1 MLRLEKISKIYPT
14 GEVLKDVSWEIRN
27 GERIGLVGVN
37 GAGKSTQLKIIAGL
51 EEATDGSLI
60 SEGDPS
66 IAYLKQEF
74 DVDLSRTV
82 REELFEAFK
91 EASDLL
97 QSQKLVQE
105 NMESE
110 LASKDLDYLDLLI
123 KELSVIQSK
132 FESING
138 YDLES
143 KVEKLL
149 PTIGFNQNEADRL
162 VGDFSGGWQMRI
174 ALGKILLQSPDLLL
188 LDEPT
193 NHLDLET
200 IEWLEN
206 YLLNQKI
213 AMVIVSHDRFFLD
226 KVCTRIVNTERG
238 KSKSYLGNYTSY
250 LQQRDF
256 ELESTKVAYEKQQKD
271 IQVQKAY
278 IERFRASATRSTQA
292 KSREKLLDKVEK
304 IEAPENNLK
313 GPNFKFLE
321 APRAGRDILNIKDLT
336 HSYEDNILFL
346 GAFLELEPGERIAF
360 LGPNGSGKSTLMR
373 LIMGLEEPDEGS
385 IMIGKYNIIP
395 SYFAQNQAE
404 ALDLEKTVIEIIS
417 QAVPD
422 WTQTEI
428 RSLLGS
434 FGLTNDSVFKEVS
447 QISGGEKARL
457 ALALMII
464 KPSNLLILD
473 EPTNHL
479 DIPSKQ
485 MLEQALSNYNGTA
498 LIVSHDR
505 YFISKVANKIVEIRD
520 GQLIKYQ
527 GDYKY
532 YKEKKIEEA
541 QEKEKELQ
549 LAERERKRLANR
561 EKQRRKKKTKQK
573 WSIRPNQL
581 GHTDRMSLEG
591 LT

>member
-82 REELFEAFK
+82 REELFVAFK

-97 QSQKLVQE
+97 HSQKLVQE

-123 KELSVIQSK
+123 KELSVIQRK

-149 PTIGFNQNEADRL
+149 PTIGFNQNEGDRL

-206 YLLNQKI
+206 YLLNQKV
-213 AMVIVSHDRFFLD
+213 AMVIVSHDRSFLD

-313 GPNFKFLE
+313 GPSFKFLE

-360 LGPNGSGKSTLMR
+360 LGPNGSGKSTLLR

-385 IMIGKYNIIP
+385 ITIGKYNIIP
-395 SYFAQNQAE
+395 SYFEQNQAE
-404 ALDLEKTVIEIIS
+404 ALELEKTVIETIS
-417 QAVPD
+417 QSVPD

-561 EKQRRKKKTKQK
+561 EKQRRKKKTK
-573 WSIRPNQL
+573 
-581 GHTDRMSLEG
+581 
-591 LT
+591 

>member
-1 MLRLEKISKIYPT
+1 MLRLEKICKIFPT
-14 GEVLKDVSWEIRN
+14 GEVLKDVSWEIKN

-60 SEGDPS
+60 TEGDPS

-74 DVDLSRTV
+74 DVDVSRTV
-82 REELFEAFK
+82 REELFEAFQ
-91 EASDLL
+91 EASELL
-97 QSQKLVQE
+97 HSQKLIQE

-110 LASKDLDYLDLLI
+110 LASKDLDYLDSLI
-123 KELSVIQSK
+123 KELSVVQNK

-143 KVEKLL
+143 KIQKLL
-149 PTIGFNQNEADRL
+149 PTIGFNQKEANRL

-200 IEWLEN
+200 IEWLED
-206 YLLNQKI
+206 YLLNQKV
-213 AMVIVSHDRFFLD
+213 AMVIVSHDRSFLD
-226 KVCTRIVNTERG
+226 KVCTKIVNTERG
-238 KSKSYLGNYTSY
+238 QSKSYLGNYTSY
-250 LQQRDF
+250 IQQKDF
-256 ELESTKVAYEKQQKD
+256 ERESTIAAYEKQQKEM
-271 IQVQKAY
+271 QVQKTY

-292 KSREKLLDKVEK
+292 KSREKLLNKVQM
-304 IEAPENNLK
+304 IEAPENQLK
-313 GPNFKFLE
+313 GPVFKFMD
-321 APRAGRDILNIKDLT
+321 APRSGKEVLKINDLT

-346 GAFLELEPGERIAF
+346 EAYLEVEPGERIAF
-360 LGPNGSGKSTLMR
+360 LGANGSGKSTLLR

-385 IMIGKYNIIP
+385 IEIGKYNIIP
-395 SYFAQNQAE
+395 SYFEQNQAE
-404 ALDLEKTVIEIIS
+404 ALELDKTVIETIS
-417 QAVPD
+417 QAVPS

-457 ALALMII
+457 ALALMIL

-485 MLEQALSNYNGTA
+485 MLEKALSNYNGTA

-520 GQLIKYQ
+520 GQLVKYR

-532 YKEKKIEEA
+532 YKEKKLEEKKE
-541 QEKEKELQ
+541 QEKKLK
-549 LAERERKRLANR
+549 LAEVERKRLANR
-561 EKQRRKKKTKQK
+561 EKQRKRKKLHKK
-573 WSIRPNQL
+573 
-581 GHTDRMSLEG
+581 
-591 LT
+591 

>member
-1 MLRLEKISKIYPT
+1 
-14 GEVLKDVSWEIRN
+14 
-27 GERIGLVGVN
+27 
-37 GAGKSTQLKIIAGL
+37 
-51 EEATDGSLI
+51 
-60 SEGDPS
+60 
-66 IAYLKQEF
+66 
-74 DVDLSRTV
+74 
-82 REELFEAFK
+82 
-91 EASDLL
+91 
-97 QSQKLVQE
+97 
-105 NMESE
+105 
-110 LASKDLDYLDLLI
+110 
-123 KELSVIQSK
+123 
-132 FESING
+132 
-138 YDLES
+138 
-143 KVEKLL
+143 
-149 PTIGFNQNEADRL
+149 
-162 VGDFSGGWQMRI
+162 MRI

-213 AMVIVSHDRFFLD
+213 AMVIVSHDRSFLD

-360 LGPNGSGKSTLMR
+360 LGPNGSGKSTLLR

-385 IMIGKYNIIP
+385 ITIGKYNIIP
-395 SYFAQNQAE
+395 SYFEQNQAE

-417 QAVPD
+417 QSVPD

-561 EKQRRKKKTKQK
+561 EKQRKKKKTK
-573 WSIRPNQL
+573 
-581 GHTDRMSLEG
+581 
-591 LT
+591 

>member
-14 GEVLKDVSWEIRN
+14 GEVLKNVSWEIKN

-60 SEGDPS
+60 TEGDPS

-74 DVDLSRTV
+74 DVDVARTV
-82 REELFEAFK
+82 REELFEAFQ
-91 EASDLL
+91 EASDLIH
-97 QSQKLVQE
+97 SQKLIQE
-105 NMESE
+105 KMESE
-110 LASKDLDYLDLLI
+110 LASKDLDYLDSLI
-123 KELSVIQSK
+123 KELSVIQDK

-149 PTIGFNQNEADRL
+149 PTIGFNQKDGDRL

-174 ALGKILLQSPDLLL
+174 ALGKILLQSPNLLL

-206 YLLNQKI
+206 YLLNQKV
-213 AMVIVSHDRFFLD
+213 AMVIVSHDRSFLD
-226 KVCTRIVNTERG
+226 KVCTKIVNTERG

-250 LQQRDF
+250 IEQKDF
-256 ELESTKVAYEKQQKD
+256 EIESKKAAYEKQQKD
-271 IQVQKAY
+271 MQVQKAY

-304 IEAPENNLK
+304 IEAPENHLK
-313 GPNFKFLE
+313 GPVFKFME
-321 APRAGRDILNIKDLT
+321 APRSGKDVLSIKDLT
-336 HSYEDNILFL
+336 HSYEENILFL
-346 GAFLELEPGERIAF
+346 GAYLEVEPGEKIAF
-360 LGPNGSGKSTLMR
+360 LGENGSGKSTLLR
-373 LIMGLEEPDEGS
+373 LIMGLEEPEEGS
-385 IMIGKYNIIP
+385 IQLGKYNIIP
-395 SYFAQNQAE
+395 SYFEQNQAE
-404 ALDLEKTVIEIIS
+404 ALELEKTVIETIS
-417 QAVPD
+417 QTVPN
-422 WTQTEI
+422 WSQTEV

-434 FGLTNDSVFKEVS
+434 FGLTNESVFKEVG

-457 ALALMII
+457 ALALMIL

-485 MLEQALSNYNGTA
+485 MLENALSNYNGTA

-520 GQLIKYQ
+520 GQLIKYR

-532 YKEKKIEEA
+532 YKEKKIEEEI
-541 QEKEKELQ
+541 EKEKELK
-549 LAERERKRLANR
+549 LAERERKRLSNR
-561 EKQRRKKKTKQK
+561 DKQRRRKKNKT
-573 WSIRPNQL
+573 
-581 GHTDRMSLEG
+581 
-591 LT
+591 

>member
-37 GAGKSTQLKIIAGL
+37 GSGKSTQLKIIAGL

-82 REELFEAFK
+82 REELFVAFK

-97 QSQKLVQE
+97 HSQKLVQE

-213 AMVIVSHDRFFLD
+213 AMVIVSHDRSFLD

-360 LGPNGSGKSTLMR
+360 LGPNGSGKSTLLR

-385 IMIGKYNIIP
+385 ITIGKYNIIP
-395 SYFAQNQAE
+395 SYFEQNQAE
-404 ALDLEKTVIEIIS
+404 ALELEKTVIETIS
-417 QAVPD
+417 QSVPD

-505 YFISKVANKIVEIRD
+505 YFISKVANKIVEIRE

-541 QEKEKELQ
+541 KEKEQELQ

-561 EKQRRKKKTKQK
+561 EKQRKKKKHK
-573 WSIRPNQL
+573 
-581 GHTDRMSLEG
+581 
-591 LT
+591 

>member
-97 QSQKLVQE
+97 HSQKLVQE

-213 AMVIVSHDRFFLD
+213 AMVIVSHDRSFLD
-226 KVCTRIVNTERG
+226 KVCTRIINTERG

-271 IQVQKAY
+271 LQVQKAY

-360 LGPNGSGKSTLMR
+360 LGPNGSGKSTLLR

-385 IMIGKYNIIP
+385 ITIGKYNIIP
-395 SYFAQNQAE
+395 SYFEQNQAE
-404 ALDLEKTVIEIIS
+404 ALELEKTVIETIS
-417 QAVPD
+417 QSVPD

-561 EKQRRKKKTKQK
+561 EKQRRKKKTK
-573 WSIRPNQL
+573 
-581 GHTDRMSLEG
+581 
-591 LT
+591 

>member
-82 REELFEAFK
+82 REELFVAFK

-97 QSQKLVQE
+97 HSQKLVQE

-213 AMVIVSHDRFFLD
+213 AMVIVSHDRSFLD

-360 LGPNGSGKSTLMR
+360 LGPNGSGKSTLLR

-385 IMIGKYNIIP
+385 ITIGKYNIIP
-395 SYFAQNQAE
+395 SYFEQNQAE
-404 ALDLEKTVIEIIS
+404 ALELDKTVIETIS
-417 QAVPD
+417 QSVPD

-573 WSIRPNQL
+573 
-581 GHTDRMSLEG
+581 
-591 LT
+591 

>member
-66 IAYLKQEF
+66 VAYLKQEF

-91 EASDLL
+91 EASELL
-97 QSQKLVQE
+97 KDQKLIQE
-105 NMESE
+105 KMESE
-110 LASKDLDYLDLLI
+110 LASKNSDYLDSLI
-123 KELSVIQSK
+123 KESSVIQSK

-149 PTIGFNQNEADRL
+149 PTIGFNESEGDRL
-162 VGDFSGGWQMRI
+162 VGGFSGGWQMRI

-206 YLLNQKI
+206 YLLNQKV
-213 AMVIVSHDRFFLD
+213 AMVIVSHDRSFLD
-226 KVCTRIVNTERG
+226 NICTKIVNTERG
-238 KSKSYLGNYTSY
+238 QSKSYLGNYTSY
-250 LQQRDF
+250 LQQKDF
-256 ELESTKVAYEKQQKD
+256 ELESTRIAYEKQQKD
-271 IQVQKAY
+271 MQVQKAY

-292 KSREKLLDKVEK
+292 KSREKLLEKVEK

-313 GPNFKFLE
+313 GPIFKFMD
-321 APRAGRDILNIKDLT
+321 APRSGKDILSIKDLT

-346 GAFLELEPGERIAF
+346 EASLNLEPGERIAF
-360 LGPNGSGKSTLMR
+360 LGPNGSGKSTLLR

-385 IMIGKYNIIP
+385 ICIGKHNIIP
-395 SYFAQNQAE
+395 SYFEQNQAE
-404 ALDLEKTVIEIIS
+404 ALALEKTVIETIS
-417 QAVPD
+417 QSVAN
-422 WTQTEI
+422 WTQTEV

-457 ALALMII
+457 ALALMMI
-464 KPSNLLILD
+464 KPANFLILD

-505 YFISKVANKIVEIRD
+505 YFISKVANRIVEIKD

-532 YKEKKIEEA
+532 YKDKRMEEDEK
-541 QEKEKELQ
+541 KEKELQ

-561 EKQRRKKKTKQK
+561 EKQRKKKKLNK
-573 WSIRPNQL
+573 K
-581 GHTDRMSLEG
+581 
-591 LT
+591 

>member
-82 REELFEAFK
+82 REELFVAFK

-97 QSQKLVQE
+97 HSQKLVQE

-213 AMVIVSHDRFFLD
+213 AMVIVSHDRSFLD

-271 IQVQKAY
+271 LQVQKAY

-360 LGPNGSGKSTLMR
+360 LGPNGSGKSTLLR

-385 IMIGKYNIIP
+385 ITIGKYNIIP
-395 SYFAQNQAE
+395 SYFEQNQAE
-404 ALDLEKTVIEIIS
+404 ALELEKTVIETIS
-417 QAVPD
+417 QSVPD

-549 LAERERKRLANR
+549 LAQRERKRLANR
-561 EKQRRKKKTKQK
+561 EKQRKKKKTK
-573 WSIRPNQL
+573 
-581 GHTDRMSLEG
+581 
-591 LT
+591 

>member
-82 REELFEAFK
+82 REELFVAFK

-97 QSQKLVQE
+97 HSQKLVQE

-213 AMVIVSHDRFFLD
+213 AMVIVSHDRSFLD

-292 KSREKLLDKVEK
+292 KSREKLLDKVDK

-360 LGPNGSGKSTLMR
+360 LGPNGSGKSTLLR

-385 IMIGKYNIIP
+385 ITIGKYNIIP
-395 SYFAQNQAE
+395 SYFEQNQAE
-404 ALDLEKTVIEIIS
+404 ALELEKTVIETIS
-417 QAVPD
+417 QSVPD

-561 EKQRRKKKTKQK
+561 EKQRRKKKTK
-573 WSIRPNQL
+573 
-581 GHTDRMSLEG
+581 
-591 LT
+591 

>member
-82 REELFEAFK
+82 REELFVAFK

-97 QSQKLVQE
+97 HSQKLVQE

-213 AMVIVSHDRFFLD
+213 AMVIVSHDRSFLD

-360 LGPNGSGKSTLMR
+360 LGPNGSGKSTLLR

-385 IMIGKYNIIP
+385 ITIGKYNIIP
-395 SYFAQNQAE
+395 SYFEQNQAE
-404 ALDLEKTVIEIIS
+404 ALELEKTVIETIS
-417 QAVPD
+417 QSVPD

-464 KPSNLLILD
+464 KPSNFLILD

-561 EKQRRKKKTKQK
+561 EKQRKKKKTK
-573 WSIRPNQL
+573 
-581 GHTDRMSLEG
+581 
-591 LT
+591 

>member
-60 SEGDPS
+60 REGDPS

-82 REELFEAFK
+82 REELFVAFK

-97 QSQKLVQE
+97 HSQKLVQE

-213 AMVIVSHDRFFLD
+213 AMVIVSHDRSFLD

-271 IQVQKAY
+271 LQVQKAY

-321 APRAGRDILNIKDLT
+321 APRAGREILNIKDLT

-346 GAFLELEPGERIAF
+346 GAFLEIEQGERIAF
-360 LGPNGSGKSTLMR
+360 LGPNGSGKSTLLR

-385 IMIGKYNIIP
+385 ITIGKYNIIP
-395 SYFAQNQAE
+395 SYFEQNQAE
-404 ALDLEKTVIEIIS
+404 ALELEKTVIETIS
-417 QAVPD
+417 QSVPD

-434 FGLTNDSVFKEVS
+434 FGLTNDSVFKDVS

-520 GQLIKYQ
+520 GQLVKYH

-561 EKQRRKKKTKQK
+561 EKQRKKKKTK
-573 WSIRPNQL
+573 
-581 GHTDRMSLEG
+581 
-591 LT
+591 

>member
-1 MLRLEKISKIYPT
+1 VLRLEKISKIYPT
-14 GEVLKDVSWEIRN
+14 GEVLKDVSWEIKN
-27 GERIGLVGVN
+27 GDRIGLVGVN

-51 EEATDGSLI
+51 EEATDGFLI
-60 SEGDPS
+60 TEGEPT

-82 REELFEAFK
+82 REELYEAFQ
-91 EASDLL
+91 EASNLL
-97 QSQKLVQE
+97 NSQKLIQE
-105 NMESE
+105 KMESE
-110 LASKDLDYLDLLI
+110 LATTDLEYLDSLI
-123 KELSVIQSK
+123 KELSIIQSK

-143 KVEKLL
+143 KIEKLL
-149 PTIGFNQNEADRL
+149 PTIGFSSKEADKL

-206 YLLNQKI
+206 YLLNQKV
-213 AMVIVSHDRFFLD
+213 AMVIVSHDRSFLD
-226 KVCTRIVNTERG
+226 KVCTKIVNTERG
-238 KSKSYLGNYTSY
+238 QSKSYVGNYTSY
-250 LQQRDF
+250 IQQKDF
-256 ELESTKVAYEKQQKD
+256 ELEATKVAYEKQQKD
-271 IQVQKAY
+271 IQVQKTY

-304 IEAPENNLK
+304 IEAPENHLK
-313 GPNFKFLE
+313 GPFFQFMK
-321 APRAGRDILNIKDLT
+321 APRSGKEVLNIKDLT
-336 HSYEDNILFL
+336 HSYEETILFL
-346 GAFLELEPGERIAF
+346 EAYLEVEPGERIAF
-360 LGPNGSGKSTLMR
+360 LGGNGSGKSTLLR

-385 IMIGKYNIIP
+385 IELGKYNIIP
-395 SYFAQNQAE
+395 SYFEQNQAE
-404 ALDLEKTVIEIIS
+404 ALELEKTVIETIS
-417 QAVPD
+417 QIVPT
-422 WTQTEI
+422 WTQTEV

-457 ALALMII
+457 ALALMIL

-485 MLEQALSNYNGTA
+485 MLENALVDYDGTA

-505 YFISKVANKIVEIRD
+505 YFIAKVANKIVEIRD
-520 GQLIKYQ
+520 GQLIKYR

-532 YKEKKIEEA
+532 YQEKKIEEKIE
-541 QEKEKELQ
+541 QDKELK
-549 LAERERKRLANR
+549 LAELEKKRLSNR
-561 EKQRRKKKTKQK
+561 EKQRKKKKLKKQ
-573 WSIRPNQL
+573 
-581 GHTDRMSLEG
+581 
-591 LT
+591 

>member
-82 REELFEAFK
+82 REELFVAFK

-97 QSQKLVQE
+97 HSQKLVQE

-213 AMVIVSHDRFFLD
+213 AMVIVSHDRSFLD

-313 GPNFKFLE
+313 GPNFKFLDP
-321 APRAGRDILNIKDLT
+321 PRAGRDILSIKDLT

-360 LGPNGSGKSTLMR
+360 LGPNGSGKSTLLR

-385 IMIGKYNIIP
+385 ITIGKYNIIP
-395 SYFAQNQAE
+395 SYFEQNQAE

-417 QAVPD
+417 QSVPD

-561 EKQRRKKKTKQK
+561 EKQRRKKKTK
-573 WSIRPNQL
+573 
-581 GHTDRMSLEG
+581 
-591 LT
+591 

>member
-51 EEATDGSLI
+51 EEATGGSLI

-97 QSQKLVQE
+97 HSQKLIQE
-105 NMESE
+105 KMESE
-110 LASKDLDYLDLLI
+110 LASQDLDYLDSLI
-123 KELSVIQSK
+123 KELSIIQSK

-149 PTIGFNQNEADRL
+149 PTIGFNSNDGDRL

-206 YLLNQKI
+206 YLLNQKV
-213 AMVIVSHDRFFLD
+213 AMVIVSHDRSFLD

-238 KSKSYLGNYTSY
+238 QSKSYLGNYSSY
-250 LQQRDF
+250 LQQRDL
-256 ELESTKVAYEKQQKD
+256 ELESTRVAYEKQQKD
-271 IQVQKAY
+271 LQVQKAY

-292 KSREKLLDKVEK
+292 KSREKLLDKVDK
-304 IEAPENNLK
+304 IEAPENNIK
-313 GPNFKFLE
+313 GPIFKFMD
-321 APRAGRDILNIKDLT
+321 APRAGKDILSIKDLT

-360 LGPNGSGKSTLMR
+360 LGPNGSGKSTLLR

-385 IMIGKYNIIP
+385 INIGKYNIIP
-395 SYFAQNQAE
+395 SYFEQNQAE
-404 ALDLEKTVIEIIS
+404 ALELEKTVIETIS
-417 QAVPD
+417 QSVPN

-434 FGLTNDSVFKEVS
+434 FGLTNDSVFKDVS

-485 MLEQALSNYNGTA
+485 MLEKALSNYNGTA

-505 YFISKVANKIVEIRD
+505 YFISKVANIIVEIRD

-527 GDYKY
+527 GNYKY
-532 YKEKKIEEA
+532 YKEKKMEEEK
-541 QEKEKELQ
+541 EKEKELQ

-561 EKQRRKKKTKQK
+561 EKQRKKKKKTK
-573 WSIRPNQL
+573 
-581 GHTDRMSLEG
+581 
-591 LT
+591 

>member
-82 REELFEAFK
+82 REELFVAFK

-97 QSQKLVQE
+97 HSQKLVQE

-213 AMVIVSHDRFFLD
+213 AMVIVSHDRSFLD

-360 LGPNGSGKSTLMR
+360 LGPNGSGKSTLLR

-385 IMIGKYNIIP
+385 ITIGKYNIIP
-395 SYFAQNQAE
+395 SYFEQNQAE
-404 ALDLEKTVIEIIS
+404 ALELEKTVIETIS
-417 QAVPD
+417 QSVPD

-485 MLEQALSNYNGTA
+485 MLEQALSNYKGNA

-561 EKQRRKKKTKQK
+561 EKQRRKKKNK
-573 WSIRPNQL
+573 
-581 GHTDRMSLEG
+581 
-591 LT
+591 

>member
-14 GEVLKDVSWEIRN
+14 GEVLKDVSWEIKN

-60 SEGDPS
+60 TEGDPS

-74 DVDLSRTV
+74 DVDCSRTV
-82 REELFEAFK
+82 RQELFEAFK

-97 QSQKLVQE
+97 HSQKQIQE
-105 NMESE
+105 KMESE
-110 LASKDLDYLDLLI
+110 LASKDLDYLDSLI

-149 PTIGFNQNEADRL
+149 PTIGFNYKEADRL

-174 ALGKILLQSPDLLL
+174 ALGKILLQTPDLLL

-193 NHLDLET
+193 NHLDLDT

-206 YLLNQKI
+206 YLLNQKVS
-213 AMVIVSHDRFFLD
+213 MVIVSHDRSFLD
-226 KVCTRIVNTERG
+226 KVCTKIVNTERG
-238 KSKSYLGNYTSY
+238 ESKTYLGNYTSY
-250 LQQRDF
+250 IQQKDF
-256 ELESTKVAYEKQQKD
+256 EMESTKASYEKQQKD
-271 IQVQKAY
+271 IQVQKEY

-292 KSREKLLDKVEK
+292 KSREKLLDKIEK
-304 IEAPENNLK
+304 IEAPESRLK
-313 GPNFKFLE
+313 GPVFQFLD
-321 APRAGRDILNIKDLT
+321 APRIGKDVLSITDLT
-336 HSYEDNILFL
+336 HSYDENILFL
-346 GAFLELEPGERIAF
+346 GADLEVEPGERIAF
-360 LGPNGSGKSTLMR
+360 LGKNGSGKSTLLR
-373 LIMGLEEPDEGS
+373 LIMGLEKPDEGS
-385 IMIGKYNIIP
+385 IKLGKYNIIP
-395 SYFAQNQAE
+395 SYFEQNQAE
-404 ALDLEKTVIEIIS
+404 ALELKKTVFETLS
-417 QAVPD
+417 ESVSN
-422 WTQTEI
+422 WTQTEV

-434 FGLTNDSVFKEVS
+434 FGLTNESVFKEVS

-485 MLEQALSNYNGTA
+485 MLEKALSNYNGTA

-520 GQLIKYQ
+520 GQLIKYR

-532 YKEKKIEEA
+532 YKEKKIEE
-541 QEKEKELQ
+541 QNEKDKELE
-549 LAERERKRLANR
+549 LAERERKRLSNR
-561 EKQRRKKKTKQK
+561 EKQRKRKKPRQK
-573 WSIRPNQL
+573 
-581 GHTDRMSLEG
+581 
-591 LT
+591 

>member
-14 GEVLKDVSWEIRN
+14 GEVLKDVSWEIKN

-51 EEATDGSLI
+51 EDATDGYLI
-60 SEGDPS
+60 TEGDPS

-74 DVDLSRTV
+74 DVDILRTV
-82 REELFEAFK
+82 REELFEAFH
-91 EASDLL
+91 EASELIH
-97 QSQKLVQE
+97 SQKCIQKK
-105 NMESE
+105 MESE
-110 LASKDLDYLDLLI
+110 LATRDIAYLDSLI
-123 KELSVIQSK
+123 KDLSVIQSK

-149 PTIGFNQNEADRL
+149 PTIGFNQKDADRV

-193 NHLDLET
+193 NHLDLAT

-206 YLLNQKI
+206 YLLDQKV
-213 AMVIVSHDRFFLD
+213 AMVIVSHDRSFLD
-226 KVCTRIVNTERG
+226 KVCTKIVNTERG

-250 LQQRDF
+250 IQQKDF
-256 ELESTKVAYEKQQKD
+256 EIESAKVAYEKQQKD
-271 IQVQKAY
+271 IQVQKQY

-304 IEAPENNLK
+304 IEAPENSLK
-313 GPNFKFLE
+313 GPSFQFMD
-321 APRAGRDILNIKDLT
+321 APRSGKDVLSVNSIT

-346 GAFLELEPGERIAF
+346 EANLEVEPGERIAF
-360 LGPNGSGKSTLMR
+360 LGENGSGKSTLLR

-385 IMIGKYNIIP
+385 IELGKYNIIP
-395 SYFAQNQAE
+395 SYFEQNQAE
-404 ALDLEKTVIEIIS
+404 ALELEKTVIETIS
-417 QAVPD
+417 QSVPN
-422 WTQTEI
+422 WSQTEV

-434 FGLTNDSVFKEVS
+434 FGLTNDSVFKEVR

-464 KPSNLLILD
+464 KPSNFLILD

-485 MLEQALSNYNGTA
+485 MLEKALSNYNGTA

-520 GQLIKYQ
+520 GQLIKYR

-532 YKEKKIEEA
+532 YKEKKIEEKK
-541 QEKEKELQ
+541 EKEKELK
-549 LAERERKRLANR
+549 LAERERKRLSNR
-561 EKQRRKKKTKQK
+561 EKQRKRKKLNKK
-573 WSIRPNQL
+573 
-581 GHTDRMSLEG
+581 
-591 LT
+591 

>member
-82 REELFEAFK
+82 REELFVAFK

-97 QSQKLVQE
+97 HSQKLVQE

-213 AMVIVSHDRFFLD
+213 AMVIVSHDRSFLD

-271 IQVQKAY
+271 LQVQKAY

-360 LGPNGSGKSTLMR
+360 LGPNGSGKSTLLR

-385 IMIGKYNIIP
+385 ITIGKYNIIP
-395 SYFAQNQAE
+395 SYFEQNQAE
-404 ALDLEKTVIEIIS
+404 ALELEKTVIETMS
-417 QAVPD
+417 QSVPD

-541 QEKEKELQ
+541 QEKEKELK

-561 EKQRRKKKTKQK
+561 EKQRRKKKTK
-573 WSIRPNQL
+573 
-581 GHTDRMSLEG
+581 
-591 LT
+591 

>member
-97 QSQKLVQE
+97 HSQKLVQE

-213 AMVIVSHDRFFLD
+213 AMVIVSHDRSFLD

-360 LGPNGSGKSTLMR
+360 LGPNGSGKSTLLR

-385 IMIGKYNIIP
+385 ITIGKYNIIP
-395 SYFAQNQAE
+395 SYFEQNQAE
-404 ALDLEKTVIEIIS
+404 ALELDKTVIETIS
-417 QAVPD
+417 QSVAD

-573 WSIRPNQL
+573 
-581 GHTDRMSLEG
+581 
-591 LT
+591 

>member
-97 QSQKLVQE
+97 HSQKLIQE
-105 NMESE
+105 KMESE

-123 KELSVIQSK
+123 KELSVIQRK

-149 PTIGFNQNEADRL
+149 PNIGFNQNEADRL

-206 YLLNQKI
+206 YLLNQKV
-213 AMVIVSHDRFFLD
+213 AMVIVSHDRSFLD

-238 KSKSYLGNYTSY
+238 QSKSYLGNYTSY

-271 IQVQKAY
+271 MQVQKAY

-304 IEAPENNLK
+304 IEAPENSLK
-313 GPNFKFLE
+313 GPNFKFLDS
-321 APRAGRDILNIKDLT
+321 PRAGRDILSIKDLT

-360 LGPNGSGKSTLMR
+360 LGPNGSGKSTLLR
-373 LIMGLEEPDEGS
+373 LIMGLEVADEGS

-395 SYFAQNQAE
+395 SYFEQNQAE
-404 ALDLEKTVIEIIS
+404 ALELEKTVIETIS
-417 QAVPD
+417 ESVPN
-422 WTQTEI
+422 WNQTEI

-520 GQLIKYQ
+520 GQLIKYE
-527 GDYKY
+527 GDYEY

-541 QEKEKELQ
+541 QEKEKELH

-561 EKQRRKKKTKQK
+561 EKQKKKKKTKHK
-573 WSIRPNQL
+573 
-581 GHTDRMSLEG
+581 
-591 LT
+591 

>member
-97 QSQKLVQE
+97 HSQKLVQE

-213 AMVIVSHDRFFLD
+213 AMVIVSHDRSFLD

-360 LGPNGSGKSTLMR
+360 LGPNGSGKSTLLR

-385 IMIGKYNIIP
+385 ITIGKYNIIP
-395 SYFAQNQAE
+395 SYFEQNQAE
-404 ALDLEKTVIEIIS
+404 ALELEKTVIETIS
-417 QAVPD
+417 QSVPD

-549 LAERERKRLANR
+549 LAEREKKRLANR
-561 EKQRRKKKTKQK
+561 EKQRKKKKIK
-573 WSIRPNQL
+573 
-581 GHTDRMSLEG
+581 
-591 LT
+591 

>member
-14 GEVLKDVSWEIRN
+14 GQVLKDVSWEIRN

-74 DVDLSRTV
+74 DIDLTRTV

-97 QSQKLVQE
+97 RNQKLIQE

-110 LASKDLDYLDLLI
+110 LASKDSDYLDSLI
-123 KELSVIQSK
+123 KELSSIQSK

-149 PTIGFNQNEADRL
+149 PTIGFKQDEGDRL

-174 ALGKILLQSPDLLL
+174 ALGKILLQSPNLLL

-206 YLLNQKI
+206 YLLNQKV
-213 AMVIVSHDRFFLD
+213 AMVIVSHDRSFLD

-238 KSKSYLGNYTSY
+238 QSKSYLGNYSSY
-250 LQQRDF
+250 LKQRDF
-256 ELESTKVAYEKQQKD
+256 ELESIKVAYEKQQKD
-271 IQVQKAY
+271 LQVQKEY

-304 IEAPENNLK
+304 IEAPEMRLK
-313 GPNFKFLE
+313 GPTFQFKD
-321 APRAGRDILNIKDLT
+321 APRSGKDVLSIKDLT
-336 HSYEDNILFL
+336 HSYDDKILFL
-346 GAFLELEPGERIAF
+346 EACLEVEPGEKIAF
-360 LGPNGSGKSTLMR
+360 IGSNGSGKSTLLR
-373 LIMGLEEPDEGS
+373 LIMGLEEPEEGS
-385 IMIGKYNIIP
+385 ILIGKYNIIP
-395 SYFAQNQAE
+395 SYFEQNQAE
-404 ALDLEKTVIEIIS
+404 ALELEKTVIDTIS
-417 QAVPD
+417 QSVPN
-422 WTQTEI
+422 WTQTEV

-434 FGLTNDSVFKEVS
+434 FGLSNESVFKEVG

-457 ALALMII
+457 ALALMMI
-464 KPSNLLILD
+464 KPANLLVLD

-485 MLEQALSNYNGTA
+485 MLEKSLANYSGSA

-520 GQLIKYQ
+520 GQLIKYE

-532 YKEKKIEEA
+532 YKEKKVEEEK
-541 QEKEKELQ
+541 EKEKELKI
-549 LAERERKRLANR
+549 AELERKRLIKR
-561 EKQRRKKKTKQK
+561 ETKRKKQK
-573 WSIRPNQL
+573 NKKKK
-581 GHTDRMSLEG
+581 
-591 LT
+591 

>member
-14 GEVLKDVSWEIRN
+14 GEVLKDVSWEIKN

-60 SEGDPS
+60 TEGDPS

-82 REELFEAFK
+82 KEELFEAFK

-97 QSQKLVQE
+97 HNQKLIQE

-110 LASKDLDYLDLLI
+110 LASKDLDYLDSLI
-123 KELSVIQSK
+123 KELGVIQSK

-149 PTIGFNQNEADRL
+149 PTIGFNQKEADRL

-200 IEWLEN
+200 IQWLEE
-206 YLLNQKI
+206 YLINQKV
-213 AMVIVSHDRFFLD
+213 AMVIVSHDRSFLD
-226 KVCTRIVNTERG
+226 KVCTKIVNTERG
-238 KSKSYLGNYTSY
+238 QSKSYLGNYTSY

-256 ELESTKVAYEKQQKD
+256 EIESTKAAYQKQQKD

-292 KSREKLLDKVEK
+292 KSREKLLDKVQK
-304 IEAPENNLK
+304 IEAPENHLK
-313 GPNFKFLE
+313 GPIFQFMD
-321 APRAGRDILNIKDLT
+321 APRSGKDVLSIKDLT
-336 HSYEDNILFL
+336 HSYEENILFL
-346 GAFLELEPGERIAF
+346 GAYLEVEPGERIAF
-360 LGPNGSGKSTLMR
+360 LGANGSGKSTLLR
-373 LIMGLEEPDEGS
+373 LIMGLEEPEEGS
-385 IMIGKYNIIP
+385 ILMGKYNIIP
-395 SYFAQNQAE
+395 SYFEQNQAE
-404 ALDLEKTVIEIIS
+404 ALDLKKTVIETIS
-417 QAVPD
+417 QSVPN
-422 WTQTEI
+422 WTQTQV

-434 FGLTNDSVFKEVS
+434 FGLTNDSVFKDVC

-464 KPSNLLILD
+464 KPSNFLILD

-485 MLEQALSNYNGTA
+485 MLEKALSNYEGTA

-527 GDYKY
+527 GDYRY
-532 YKEKKIEEA
+532 YKEKKLEEEK
-541 QEKEKELQ
+541 EKEKELK
-549 LAERERKRLANR
+549 LAERERKRLSNR
-561 EKQRRKKKTKQK
+561 EKQRKRKKIKK
-573 WSIRPNQL
+573 
-581 GHTDRMSLEG
+581 
-591 LT
+591 

>member
-97 QSQKLVQE
+97 HSQKLVQE

-213 AMVIVSHDRFFLD
+213 AMVIVSHDRSFLD

-313 GPNFKFLE
+313 GPNFKFLD

-360 LGPNGSGKSTLMR
+360 LGPNGSGKSTLLR

-385 IMIGKYNIIP
+385 ITIGKYNIIP
-395 SYFAQNQAE
+395 SYFEQNQAE
-404 ALDLEKTVIEIIS
+404 ALELEKTVIETIS
-417 QAVPD
+417 QSVPD

-573 WSIRPNQL
+573 
-581 GHTDRMSLEG
+581 
-591 LT
+591 

>member
-82 REELFEAFK
+82 REELFVAFK

-97 QSQKLVQE
+97 HSQKLVQE

-213 AMVIVSHDRFFLD
+213 AMVIVSHDRSFLD

-360 LGPNGSGKSTLMR
+360 LGPNGSGKSTLLR

-385 IMIGKYNIIP
+385 ITIGKYNIIP
-395 SYFAQNQAE
+395 SYFEQNQAE
-404 ALDLEKTVIEIIS
+404 ALELEKTVIETIS
-417 QAVPD
+417 QSVPD

-532 YKEKKIEEA
+532 YKEKKMEEA

-561 EKQRRKKKTKQK
+561 EKQRRKKKTK
-573 WSIRPNQL
+573 
-581 GHTDRMSLEG
+581 
-591 LT
+591 

>member
-82 REELFEAFK
+82 REELFVAFK

-97 QSQKLVQE
+97 HSQKLVQE

-110 LASKDLDYLDLLI
+110 LASKDLDYLDSLI

-213 AMVIVSHDRFFLD
+213 AMVIVSHDRSFLD

-360 LGPNGSGKSTLMR
+360 LGPNGSGKSTLLR

-385 IMIGKYNIIP
+385 ITIGKYNIIP
-395 SYFAQNQAE
+395 SYFEQNQAE
-404 ALDLEKTVIEIIS
+404 ALELEKTVIETIS
-417 QAVPD
+417 QSVPD

-573 WSIRPNQL
+573 
-581 GHTDRMSLEG
+581 
-591 LT
+591 

>member
-97 QSQKLVQE
+97 HSQKLIQE
-105 NMESE
+105 KMESD

-123 KELSVIQSK
+123 KELSLIQRK

-149 PTIGFNQNEADRL
+149 PNIGFNQNEADRL

-206 YLLNQKI
+206 YLLNQKV
-213 AMVIVSHDRFFLD
+213 AMVIVSHDRSFLD

-271 IQVQKAY
+271 MQVQKAY

-304 IEAPENNLK
+304 IEAPENRLK
-313 GPNFKFLE
+313 GPSFKFLDS
-321 APRAGRDILNIKDLT
+321 PRAGRDILSIKDLT

-360 LGPNGSGKSTLMR
+360 LGPNGSGKSTLLR
-373 LIMGLEEPDEGS
+373 LIMGLEVPDEGS
-385 IMIGKYNIIP
+385 IMIGKFNIIP
-395 SYFAQNQAE
+395 SYFEQNQAE
-404 ALDLEKTVIEIIS
+404 ALELEKTVIETIS
-417 QAVPD
+417 ESVPN
-422 WTQTEI
+422 WNQTEI

-485 MLEQALSNYNGTA
+485 MLEQALSNYKGTA

-520 GQLIKYQ
+520 GQLIKYE
-527 GDYKY
+527 GDYEY

-541 QEKEKELQ
+541 QEKEKELH

-561 EKQRRKKKTKQK
+561 EKQKKKKKTKQK
-573 WSIRPNQL
+573 
-581 GHTDRMSLEG
+581 
-591 LT
+591 

>member
-1 MLRLEKISKIYPT
+1 VLRLEKISKIYPT

-82 REELFEAFK
+82 REELFVAFK

-97 QSQKLVQE
+97 HSQKLVQE

-213 AMVIVSHDRFFLD
+213 AMVIVSHDRSFLD

-271 IQVQKAY
+271 LQVQKAY

-360 LGPNGSGKSTLMR
+360 LGPNGSGKSTLLR

-385 IMIGKYNIIP
+385 ITIGKYNIIP
-395 SYFAQNQAE
+395 SYFEQNQAE
-404 ALDLEKTVIEIIS
+404 ALELEKTVIETIS
-417 QAVPD
+417 QSVPD

-573 WSIRPNQL
+573 
-581 GHTDRMSLEG
+581 
-591 LT
+591 

>member
-1 MLRLEKISKIYPT
+1 MLRLEKISKIFPT
-14 GEVLKDVSWEIRN
+14 GEVLKDVSWEIKN

-51 EEATDGSLI
+51 EEATDGILI
-60 SEGDPS
+60 TEGDPS

-74 DVDLSRTV
+74 DVDILRTV
-82 REELFEAFK
+82 REELFEAFH
-91 EASDLL
+91 EASELIH
-97 QSQKLVQE
+97 SQKCIQKK
-105 NMESE
+105 MESE
-110 LASKDLDYLDLLI
+110 LATRDIAYLDSLI
-123 KELSVIQSK
+123 KDLSVIQSK

-149 PTIGFNQNEADRL
+149 PTIGFNQKDADRV

-193 NHLDLET
+193 NHLDLAT

-206 YLLNQKI
+206 YLLDQKV
-213 AMVIVSHDRFFLD
+213 AMVIVSHDRSFLD
-226 KVCTRIVNTERG
+226 KICTKIVNTERG

-250 LQQRDF
+250 LQQKDF
-256 ELESTKVAYEKQQKD
+256 EIESAKVAYEKQQKD
-271 IQVQKAY
+271 IQVQKQY

-304 IEAPENNLK
+304 IEAPENSLK
-313 GPNFKFLE
+313 GPSFQFMD
-321 APRAGRDILNIKDLT
+321 APRSGKDVLSVNCIT

-346 GAFLELEPGERIAF
+346 EANLEVEPGERIAF
-360 LGPNGSGKSTLMR
+360 LGENGSGKSTLLR

-385 IMIGKYNIIP
+385 IELGKYNIIP
-395 SYFAQNQAE
+395 SYFEQNQAE
-404 ALDLEKTVIEIIS
+404 ALELEKTVIETIS
-417 QAVPD
+417 QSVPN
-422 WTQTEI
+422 WSQTEV

-434 FGLTNDSVFKEVS
+434 FGLTNDSVFKEVR

-464 KPSNLLILD
+464 KPSNFLILD

-479 DIPSKQ
+479 DIPSKH
-485 MLEQALSNYNGTA
+485 MLEKALSNYNGTA

-520 GQLIKYQ
+520 GQLIKYR

-532 YKEKKIEEA
+532 YKEKKIEEKK
-541 QEKEKELQ
+541 EKEKELK
-549 LAERERKRLANR
+549 LAERERKRLSNR
-561 EKQRRKKKTKQK
+561 EKQRKRKKLNKK
-573 WSIRPNQL
+573 
-581 GHTDRMSLEG
+581 
-591 LT
+591 